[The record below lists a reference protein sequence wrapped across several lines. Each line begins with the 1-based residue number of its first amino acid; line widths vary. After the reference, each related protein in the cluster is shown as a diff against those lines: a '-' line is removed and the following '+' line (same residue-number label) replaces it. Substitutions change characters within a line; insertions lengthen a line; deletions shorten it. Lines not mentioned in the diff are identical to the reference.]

1 MKTYPLHNKTIYLL
15 RHGLATTS
23 KWGYGRRKMTADLL
37 PQGEQVVE
45 KIANYCKG
53 IPDSYNVSSDI
64 PRCRHTAEIISLATG
79 KSFSFD
85 KRLTEYYRESFAD
98 LKKRVAR
105 FLEEA
110 LLVKEKNIII
120 CTHGSVIAAMI
131 HLIIKGEFV
140 FRDRLDY
147 PKEGELVV
155 IKGNREIKNISF
167 LDP

>member
-1 MKTYPLHNKTIYLL
+1 
-15 RHGLATTS
+15 
-23 KWGYGRRKMTADLL
+23 
-37 PQGEQVVE
+37 
-45 KIANYCKG
+45 
-53 IPDSYNVSSDI
+53 
-64 PRCRHTAEIISLATG
+64 
-79 KSFSFD
+79 
-85 KRLTEYYRESFAD
+85 
-98 LKKRVAR
+98 
-105 FLEEA
+105 LEEA